1 MISDINRI
9 KTSVIWSAVDKIA
22 YSGMQLIINLVLAR
36 LILPEEYALVAMI
49 SIFIALGQTFVDSG
63 FSLSLIHKQNRTIV
77 DFSTV
82 FYFNIGI
89 SIILYLLLYISS
101 PLIAN
106 FYHNDVFIPLTRIV
120 ALNLIISSFAIV
132 QRAVLTIKTDFRT
145 QAIISLISI
154 VCSGFIGILLAYKGF
169 GVWAMVTQTLLNHF
183 FVAFFLW
190 IVVRWTPLLSFS
202 IYSFKELF
210 SYGSKLLASRLINTI
225 CQNLHTVL
233 IGKFYAP
240 QDVAYFSNANQL
252 SLYSSGYLNEIIQRA
267 LFPIQCE
274 IQDDLAQSRQFFY
287 RMMRLSSYIIFPIM
301 VTMIVLAK
309 PFVIVVLTS
318 KWEGMI
324 MLMQIIAC
332 AYMWY
337 PIMSSNQMFNVLG
350 RTDLYLKTEIIKK
363 IFFVLIVA
371 ISLKLGVTIMCVG
384 IIVYNFIE
392 MYVTIL
398 LLKKVLPLSF
408 NDIIFNILPSLLL
421 TIGAATITYI
431 VISLI
436 GSMLIKLL
444 LGIIISIFSY
454 IVLSLL
460 FKSQDLSD
468 ILKIIKIKKV

>member
-1 MISDINRI
+1 MSSDINRI
-9 KTSVIWSAVDKIA
+9 KTSVIWSAIDKIA
-22 YSGMQLIINLVLAR
+22 YSGMQLVINLVLAR

-49 SIFIALGQTFVDSG
+49 SIFIAIGQTFIDSG
-63 FSLSLIHKQNRTIV
+63 FSLSLIHKQKRTTV

-89 SIILYLLLYISS
+89 SIVLYLLLFISS
-101 PLIAN
+101 PLIAD
-106 FYHNDVFIPLTRIV
+106 FYHNNVFIPLTRIV

-132 QRAVLTIKTDFRT
+132 QRAVLIIKTDFRT
-145 QAIISLISI
+145 QALISLISI
-154 VCSGFIGILLAYKGF
+154 VCSGFIGILMAYKGF

-183 FVAFFLW
+183 FVTLLLW
-190 IVVRWTPLLSFS
+190 IVVKWTPILSFS
-202 IYSFKELF
+202 IYSFRELF

-233 IGKFYAP
+233 IGKFYMP

-252 SLYSSGYLNEIIQRA
+252 SLYSAGYLNEIIQRA

-274 IQDDLAQSRQFFY
+274 IQDNLVQSRQFFFK
-287 RMMRLSSYIIFPIM
+287 MMRLSSYIIFPIM

-309 PFVIVVLTS
+309 PFVLVVLTS

-324 MLMQIIAC
+324 LLMQIIAF

-363 IFFVLIVA
+363 LFFVFIVT
-371 ISLKLGVTIMCVG
+371 ISLKLGVTAMCVG

-392 MYVTIL
+392 MYVTIF
-398 LLKKVLPLSF
+398 LLKKVLPISF
-408 NDIIFNILPSLLL
+408 KDILLNILPSLFF
-421 TIGAATITYI
+421 TISASTITYF

-436 GSMLIKLL
+436 DPMLVRLL
-444 LGIIISIFSY
+444 WGIIISIISY

>member
-1 MISDINRI
+1 MTSDINRI
-9 KTSVIWSAVDKIA
+9 KKSVIWSAVDKIA

-49 SIFIALGQTFVDSG
+49 SIFIALGQTFIDSG

-89 SIILYLLLYISS
+89 SIVLYLLLFAIS
-101 PLIAN
+101 PLIAT
-106 FYHNDVFIPLTRIV
+106 FYSNDIFIPLTRIV
-120 ALNLIISSFAIV
+120 ALNLIISSVAIV
-132 QRAVLTIKTDFRT
+132 QRAILIIKTDFRT

-154 VCSGFIGILLAYKGF
+154 ICSGVVGIFLAYKGF
-169 GVWAMVTQTLLNHF
+169 GVWSMVTQTLLNHF
-183 FVAFFLW
+183 LVALLLW
-190 IVVRWTPLLSFS
+190 VIVKWTPILSFS
-202 IYSFKELF
+202 IKSFRELF

-233 IGKFYAP
+233 IGKFYTP

-252 SLYSSGYLNEIIQRA
+252 SLYSAGYLNDIIQRA

-274 IQDDLAQSRQFFY
+274 IQDDLEKSRLFFFK
-287 RMMRLSSYIIFPIM
+287 MMRLSSYIIFPIM
-301 VTMIVLAK
+301 ATMMVLAK
-309 PFVIVVLTS
+309 PFVFSVLTE

-324 MLMQIIAC
+324 LLMQIISF

-363 IFFVLIVA
+363 IFFLLIVA
-371 ISLKLGVTIMCVG
+371 VSLKMGVTIMCVG
-384 IIVYNFIE
+384 IIVYNFVE

-398 LLKKVLPLSF
+398 LLKKVLPVSF
-408 NDIIFNILPSLLL
+408 KDVFINILPSLSL
-421 TIGAATITYI
+421 TIGASLVTILITSLFSVVLIQLI
-431 VISLI
+431 V
-436 GSMLIKLL
+436 GVF
-444 LGIIISIFSY
+444 ISILSY
-454 IVLSLL
+454 IGLSFLL
-460 FKSQDLSD
+460 KSQDFSD
-468 ILKIIKIKKV
+468 IIKIIKIKII